1 MLITDAIFFLAT
13 LFTDGAITA
22 ATAGSVKREGNAPP
36 DCRSALSIDT
46 EPHAVNL
53 HSIITASAGAAKHE
67 DNSQPGRCATL
78 SIATATATAPLQVR

>member
-1 MLITDAIFFLAT
+1 MLLLFLAT

-22 ATAGSVKREGNAPP
+22 ATAESVQREGNAPP

-53 HSIITASAGAAKHE
+53 HSIPHLRGMSNMKTIP
-67 DNSQPGRCATL
+67 NLVVVLPSQSPPPPPRHLFKCDE
-78 SIATATATAPLQVR
+78 